1 MYYEK
6 TELEEKN
13 HEIIGLL
20 KELNIVRPIAL
31 TLVCMSSIDRNEI
44 TSREIEQISGLRQP
58 EVSIA
63 MRYLNKNNWI
73 EIRDEKKESGKGRP
87 IKLYKLI
94 VSLEEIISNIES
106 EILSKNADLL
116 KNIEK
121 LKSISI
127 SPIKSR

>member
-13 HEIIGLL
+13 HEIIELL

-31 TLVCMSSIDRNEI
+31 TLVCMLSIDKNEI